1 MALHA
6 VARQGGPGKLWV
18 ARPACSSWIVLDG
31 WIGEER
37 QQGGLKCPRFVQMC
51 LTCPHSKMPKET
63 KQAPLIRTWRT
74 GEEGPKPRMSEIGCI
89 AALSREPRRG
99 SQGCGSQDE
108 SFGASLDQMPSAQAG
123 TGEVGSR
130 K

>member
-6 VARQGGPGKLWV
+6 VARQGGQGKPWV

-51 LTCPHSKMPKET
+51 LTCANSKIPKET
-63 KQAPLIRTWRT
+63 KQAPLIRDL
-74 GEEGPKPRMSEIGCI
+74 EN
-89 AALSREPRRG
+89 RG
-99 SQGCGSQDE
+99 GR
-108 SFGASLDQMPSAQAG
+108 A
-123 TGEVGSR
+123 
-130 K
+130 